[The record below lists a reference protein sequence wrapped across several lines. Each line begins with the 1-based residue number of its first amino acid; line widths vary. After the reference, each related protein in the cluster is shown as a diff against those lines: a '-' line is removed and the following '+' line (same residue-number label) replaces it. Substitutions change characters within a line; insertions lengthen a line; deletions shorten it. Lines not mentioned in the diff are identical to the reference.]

1 MTDDSTTYGARST
14 SRRTAIFEPVEITL
28 RESPEGSQRR
38 LVLKVSAVE
47 DPPTPGATLRA
58 TFAYQH
64 RRRSD
69 DDWSEDN
76 FNLATLRAGQ
86 EVRMELHSAETLRVF
101 AELQRLYA
109 ASTGGIRYGRY
120 AVTITD
126 ADAPVSVVP
135 RQIAEQIREMLES
148 EGPGVF
154 EVIARMRPDLA
165 MWAALVEEHRVRAA
179 DLAEFEERIDDDP
192 PMWDERDWQ
201 AFFRRAPWIF
211 GHGLDY
217 TFLVNEQAEPDY
229 GGQDFGAAG
238 GERGDELMRT
248 AGEFRFAVLV
258 ELKRPG
264 TPLIARGQPYR
275 NGAWRVSADLA
286 GGVAQLQANTERIRQ
301 AADDRA
307 NVRWLDERAMSVADP
322 QGILV
327 IGHTR
332 ALADDAQRT
341 SFHRFRRNLWNPT
354 VLTYDELLER
364 ARFLVS
370 KAATAAS
377 AARAGALGEVPAD
390 IGRPPA
396 ETSEPP
402 PDDLDDLPF

>member
-1 MTDDSTTYGARST
+1 
-14 SRRTAIFEPVEITL
+14 
-28 RESPEGSQRR
+28 
-38 LVLKVSAVE
+38 
-47 DPPTPGATLRA
+47 
-58 TFAYQH
+58 
-64 RRRSD
+64 
-69 DDWSEDN
+69 
-76 FNLATLRAGQ
+76 
-86 EVRMELHSAETLRVF
+86 MELHSAETLRMF
-101 AELQRLYA
+101 TELQRLYA
-109 ASTGGIRYGRY
+109 ASAGGVRYGRY

-135 RQIAEQIREMLES
+135 RQIAEQIREMLEN

-165 MWAALVEEHRVRAA
+165 TWAALVEEHRLRAA
-179 DLAEFEERIDDDP
+179 DLAEFEDRIADDP
-192 PMWDERDWQ
+192 PTWNERNWQ
-201 AFFRRAPWIF
+201 AFFQRAPWIF

-248 AGEFRFAVLV
+248 AGQFRFAVLV
-258 ELKRPG
+258 ELKRPD
-264 TPLIARGQPYR
+264 TPLLAGTEPFR
-275 NGAWRVSADLA
+275 NGAWRVSPQLA
-286 GGVAQLQANTERIRQ
+286 GGVAQLQTNTERIRQ
-301 AADDRA
+301 AANERA
-307 NVRWLDERAMSVADP
+307 NVRWLDERDMTVADP

-332 ALADDAQRT
+332 VLADDAQRT

-354 VLTYDELLER
+354 VLTYDELLGR

-377 AARAGALGEVPAD
+377 AARAEVLAEDLTEAGSTSARPSA
-390 IGRPPA
+390 PPA
-396 ETSEPP
+396 E
-402 PDDLDDLPF
+402 DLDDFPF